1 MREPSG
7 YPPLVGEECIQRIL
21 SDPQVQSFVT
31 QPIVDLRRG
40 TIVGFELLSRFRL
53 DVAAPADIVFAC
65 ADRAGLGE
73 ELEALVVE
81 RALALARDLPPN
93 CFLAINVDPNH
104 LIAPQVINTI
114 LDYGSLGGIVFEMTE
129 QRQIED
135 VQAVARCL
143 SRLRKLGA
151 FIAVDDAG
159 AGYSGLQQIL
169 ALRPQFLK
177 LDRTLVS
184 SLHADEAKRATIEML
199 GELAGRLDAWIIAE
213 GVETNHELHA
223 LAQLSVPLA
232 QGYYLARPALP
243 WTGLT
248 QDVEQAI
255 DVLPRDTP
263 TTGLV
268 EALVEPC
275 ALCDLEAEWPES
287 VGTCVRLEGS
297 LKPVEMRIVDEMGER
312 VRSSHEFL
320 RVKRGSSLAAVAL
333 RSAARP
339 EKLRWDPIVCV
350 DDLGHF
356 DGLIHVHKL
365 LWALATRDN
374 GNPELADRRSEQRHS
389 DLVEKRQY

>member
-1 MREPSG
+1 MREQSG
-7 YPPLVGEECIQRIL
+7 YPPLVGEESIQRIL
-21 SDPQVQSFVT
+21 SDRQVHSFVS

-53 DVAAPADIVFAC
+53 DVQAPPDIVFAC

-81 RALALARDLPPN
+81 RALALSRDLPPN
-93 CFLAINVDPNH
+93 CFLAINVVPTH
-104 LIAPQVINTI
+104 LTSPRVFDVI
-114 LDYGSLGGIVFEMTE
+114 LDHGNLGGMVFELTE

-184 SLHADEAKRATIEML
+184 SLHTDEAKRATIEML

-213 GVETNHELHA
+213 GVETNQELHA
-223 LAQLSVPLA
+223 LAQLGVPLA

-243 WTGLT
+243 WTGMT

-255 DVLPRDTP
+255 DILPRDTL

-275 ALCDLEAEWPES
+275 ALCDLEADWPEG
-287 VGTCVRLEGS
+287 VGTCVRLEATT
-297 LKPVEMRIVDEMGER
+297 KPVEMRVVDELGER

-333 RSAARP
+333 RCSARL
-339 EKLRWDPIVCV
+339 ERLRWDPILCV
-350 DDLGHF
+350 DDLGNF
-356 DGLIHVHKL
+356 EGLIQVHKL
-365 LWALATRDN
+365 LWALATRDS
-374 GNPELADRRSEQRHS
+374 GDPSLADRRSDPHHS
-389 DLVEKRQY
+389 DLIEKRQF